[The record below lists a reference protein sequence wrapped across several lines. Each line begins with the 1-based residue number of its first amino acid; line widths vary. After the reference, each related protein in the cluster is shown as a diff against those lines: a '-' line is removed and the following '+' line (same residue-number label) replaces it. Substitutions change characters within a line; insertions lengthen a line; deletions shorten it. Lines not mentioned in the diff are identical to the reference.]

1 MRNEISS
8 LTAQG
13 KLSGIIVGAVPFGI
27 VGFLYLND
35 PHYLQPMLDSAIG
48 KMMLAAAAALELIA
62 VLIIR
67 KIVDI
72 RV

>member
-1 MRNEISS
+1 MEYSINNLR
-8 LTAQG
+8 
-13 KLSGIIVGAVPFGI
+13 GAVPFAI

-35 PHYLQPMLDSAIG
+35 PHYLQPMLDSTVG

>member
-1 MRNEISS
+1 
-8 LTAQG
+8 
-13 KLSGIIVGAVPFGI
+13 
-27 VGFLYLND
+27 
-35 PHYLQPMLDSAIG
+35 MLDSTIG
-48 KMMLAAAAALELIA
+48 KLLLAAAVALELIA